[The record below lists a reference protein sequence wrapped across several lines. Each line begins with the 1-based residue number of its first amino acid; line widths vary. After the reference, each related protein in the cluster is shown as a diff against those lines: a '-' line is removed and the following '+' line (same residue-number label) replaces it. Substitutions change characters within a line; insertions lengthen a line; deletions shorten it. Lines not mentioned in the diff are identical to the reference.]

1 MVTRAFSPFEGPHRG
16 LLTTARGTPRVWMV
30 SGTGGSCGS
39 QCGLLAAGCP
49 PGGHPG
55 IHSIA
60 YTVLGH
66 PRGAVTPFALTTKGA
81 SIGYDSHAWL
91 FRSLLKKKKAVCR
104 MASIPR
110 TLEILPKKNVN
121 SWANP

>member
-66 PRGAVTPFALTTKGA
+66 TRGAVTSVRFNHKRGFYRLRLTCM
-81 SIGYDSHAWL
+81 
-91 FRSLLKKKKAVCR
+91 AVPL
-104 MASIPR
+104 I
-110 TLEILPKKNVN
+110 T
-121 SWANP
+121 